1 LITHLPS
8 STTIKAKKQTPER
21 AALENYTKPFVHK
34 RNEDLKT
41 SLVPIFNKL
50 KAEHPNDWLLTVE
63 ITELLKRQKRSST
76 TGRSEGLS

>member
-8 STTIKAKKQTPER
+8 STTIKAKQTPER
-21 AALENYTKPFVHK
+21 AALEKIIRSHSSIRETK
-34 RNEDLKT
+34 DLKT

-63 ITELLKRQKRSST
+63 ITELFLKERSST